1 MHLFMWVTHNKD
13 DKLNLKFQ
21 KDFVKEGQR
30 AQDGHTQKS
39 SLHFK
44 RFFIQVG
51 GLLIHT

>member
-1 MHLFMWVTHNKD
+1 MWATHNKE
-13 DKLNLKFQ
+13 DKLSLKFQ

-30 AQDGHTQKS
+30 AQDVHTQKS

-51 GLLIHT
+51 RLLVHT